1 MLKHATT
8 IRVIGFLLLI
18 IGLFTLFI
26 NMVGVDLVILD
37 WLYRYNVALS
47 FAVRLGMVIVGIIM
61 IYIGS
66 TNWDRVEA

>member
-1 MLKHATT
+1 MLKNATS

-26 NMVGVDLVILD
+26 NMVGVDLIFLD

-47 FAVRLGMVIVGIIM
+47 FAVRLGMVIVGLVM
-61 IYIGS
+61 IYVGS
-66 TNWDRVEA
+66 TNWERTEA